1 MPSTSVRFK
10 GSEYVQVEATIYPA
24 VARTNHRS
32 LLEAPF
38 PEIAGFRSIRLG
50 SERFADDNSDIAVIG
65 LSYSHQ
71 INTAAPTCTLT
82 VKARGVKGAAFL
94 DVLQPNDWIDVVI
107 RRHEKKF
114 HVFRGR
120 IQATAIETSSGAI
133 GGAATQNT
141 LRIRCRGFGHI
152 LEQTQVYYD
161 IVSEGI
167 ELAAAYPRILI
178 TKDNTQD
185 VASTLKSLLF
195 GFLKEGEEGTGRSL
209 WKIPP
214 ALPGA
219 NGTGDTF
226 FHQMLT
232 YFPDTDDRAI
242 DNFPERINSQSL
254 NWITPAQ
261 GGESLWTILQ
271 RWNDAPLV
279 DLYTDLVSL
288 RGLYLKEGEET
299 TPESTSMAVIV
310 RDKPFPTVTN
320 RGGARVLS
328 PSTPGVDRLLLSD
341 NINKS
346 RWFDDDY
353 LPAFNIDWSDI
364 TSRNVVRSDEARK
377 NAFFIA
383 PVLTQNLTPTLLN
396 LQAPLWDTEDIQTNG
411 FRPVFYSTPYFVDLD
426 KASQDYNSLM
436 NLYRQRLRD
445 FMTLGYHYLSG
456 NIEIGF
462 GRPDIRVGSK
472 LIINAAGEQENS
484 TFQGEQLGGV
494 FEERYHVEGVSH
506 TWAPVTGMR
515 TALTVTRGIRGDD
528 SVRRQ
533 LLLNKIEKYTLAKFG
548 EANLA

>member
-1 MPSTSVRFK
+1 MSSTSVRFK
-10 GSEYVQVEATIYPA
+10 GSEYVQVEAKIYPA
-24 VARTNHRS
+24 VTDDRIGPGTSR
-32 LLEAPF
+32 
-38 PEIAGFRSIRLG
+38 RQKTIRLG
-50 SERFADDNSDIAVIG
+50 SERFADDDSDIAVIG

-107 RRHEKKF
+107 RRHEKRF
-114 HVFRGR
+114 HIFRGR
-120 IQATAIETSSGAI
+120 IQAAAIETSSGAI

-161 IVSEGI
+161 IVSEGL

-232 YFPDTDDRAI
+232 YFPDSDERAI
-242 DNFPERINSQSL
+242 DNYPERINSQSL

-271 RWNDAPLV
+271 RWNDGPLV
-279 DLYTDLVSL
+279 DLYTDLVSS
-288 RGLYLKEGEET
+288 RGLYLQEGEET
-299 TPESTSMAVIV
+299 VPGDTKMAVIV

-320 RGGARVLS
+320 RPRFAGANPIFV
-328 PSTPGVDRLLLSD
+328 TPNAAVQRQLLSE
-341 NINKS
+341 NIDGS

-353 LPAFNIDWSDI
+353 FPAFNIDWSDI

-396 LQAPLWDTEDIQTNG
+396 LQAPLWDTEDIQING
-411 FRPVFYSTPYFVDLD
+411 LRPVFYNTPYFIDL
-426 KASQDYNSLM
+426 KTTSRDYNSM
-436 NLYRQRLRD
+436 MDLYRQRLRD

>member
-1 MPSTSVRFK
+1 MSSTSVRFK
-10 GSEYVQVEATIYPA
+10 GSEYVQVEAKIYPA
-24 VARTNHRS
+24 VTDDRIGPGTSR
-32 LLEAPF
+32 
-38 PEIAGFRSIRLG
+38 RQKTIRLG
-50 SERFADDNSDIAVIG
+50 SERFADDDSDIAVIG

-71 INTAAPTCTLT
+71 INTAAPTCTLM

-107 RRHEKKF
+107 RRHEKRF
-114 HVFRGR
+114 HIFRGR
-120 IQATAIETSSGAI
+120 IQAAAIETSSGAI

-161 IVSEGI
+161 IVSEGL

-209 WKIPP
+209 WKIPA

-232 YFPDTDDRAI
+232 YFPDSDERAI
-242 DNFPERINSQSL
+242 DNYPERINSQSL

-271 RWNDAPLV
+271 RWNDGPLV
-279 DLYTDLVSL
+279 DLYTDLVSS
-288 RGLYLKEGEET
+288 RGLYLQEGEET
-299 TPESTSMAVIV
+299 VPGDTKMAVIV

-320 RGGARVLS
+320 RSRFAGAN
-328 PSTPGVDRLLLSD
+328 PTFITPNAAVQRQLLSE
-341 NINKS
+341 NIDGS

-353 LPAFNIDWSDI
+353 FPAFNIDWSDI

-396 LQAPLWDTEDIQTNG
+396 LQAPLWDTEDIQING
-411 FRPVFYSTPYFVDLD
+411 LRPVFYNTPYFINL
-426 KASQDYNSLM
+426 KTTSRDYSSM
-436 NLYRQRLRD
+436 MDLYRQRLRD